1 MEIKILFE
9 IEYGSKQIIE
19 NFSKALLQLGNTT
32 TIQSAAG
39 TVIGKVTNF
48 VEKEEPE
55 DVYVK
60 NEAEIE
66 KSAKKPK
73 KTTKK
78 AQTPKP
84 EPKNV
89 STEELPQKQEREDQE
104 MKNWQTN
111 DVKTEPAEEEPMSD
125 KETHTELPTAEPQ
138 GWSYEQLRAG
148 CAEASRMNLGAK
160 LAELIRGKY
169 SIPKLD
175 ELDPKLYDAFIKDLR
190 EMGVRI

>member
-1 MEIKILFE
+1 MEIKIIFE
-9 IEYGSKQIIE
+9 IEEGSKQIIE
-19 NFSKALLQLGNTT
+19 NLSKALLHLGNTA
-32 TIQSAAG
+32 TIQSTAG
-39 TVIGKVTNF
+39 AVIGKITNF

-60 NEAEIE
+60 QEAEIE
-66 KSAKKPK
+66 KPAEKPK

-78 AQTPKP
+78 AQTPKT
-84 EPKNV
+84 V
-89 STEELPQKQEREDQE
+89 STEELPQKEEREDQE
-104 MKNWQTN
+104 MNNWQTN
-111 DVKTEPAEEEPMSD
+111 DVKAKPAEEDPSSD

-175 ELDPKLYDAFIKDLR
+175 ELDPKLYDAFVKDLR